1 MLNFL
6 FVLTVF
12 NSITYTPPSAIVQH
26 QLVQLLLQ
34 QFQGG
39 QGQSAA
45 QAQAQQEPMSPQL
58 QGSHANQQALL
69 NLNAALQQQQAQQA
83 QQAAVSAMLDGNNNN
98 GGNDN
103 GAGN

>member
-1 MLNFL
+1 MYRIQFDNIYA
-6 FVLTVF
+6 
-12 NSITYTPPSAIVQH
+12 SSAIVQN

-45 QAQAQQEPMSPQL
+45 QAQAQQESMSPQL

-83 QQAAVSAMLDGNNNN
+83 AVSAMLDGNNNN

>member
-1 MLNFL
+1 MYRIQFDNIYA
-6 FVLTVF
+6 
-12 NSITYTPPSAIVQH
+12 SSAIVQN

-45 QAQAQQEPMSPQL
+45 QAQAQQESMSPQL
-58 QGSHANQQALL
+58 QGSQQALL
-69 NLNAALQQQQAQQA
+69 NLNAALQQQQA